1 MPKFYA
7 LALYFGAII
16 FRSVTYPPRCRSCQT
31 LTVDIFNI
39 VFVSLCSKSYML
51 QRLPLQQKIR
61 VVAIA
66 VLSIVAVAI
75 IVYFPVQQQRI
86 VTEELTQKAES
97 FAQTIHLGMSIG
109 LSSGDMTAIPK
120 VLDFAKNDPA
130 VSFVVIL
137 SDGQTFA
144 AYPKGFLYK
153 SELEQSGDY
162 ILARK
167 PLETDVVK
175 GEVIIGCSTSGMQR
189 SIWIARG
196 IALGVAAVA
205 LILGLLGARFLAKEV
220 ARPIQHLRDAA
231 KRVMEGD
238 LSVMVKAETQDEIG
252 ELSEAF
258 NAMVS
263 AINTTNKALRD
274 EKEILATSVK
284 TILTEMR
291 RLSDGDLTAHL
302 AVEGDDDIARLCQGF
317 NETVVNI
324 RGLLT
329 QVMDAVA
336 TTANL
341 SAQLS
346 SNAEEVSAA
355 MESQTTQ
362 TQHIASAMT
371 NITAQMRMNA
381 DNANQATVLSQQ
393 SSNDAEKGN
402 SSMDDLLRVL
412 AENNDASRN
421 IIKIIKVIDEIAFQ
435 TNLLALNA
443 AVEAAR
449 AGRHGKGFAVVA
461 EEVRN
466 LASRSA
472 KAARETN
479 ILIETA
485 VKKAEQGISVAQATS
500 VSLGAIER
508 SSGKVSAII
517 TEIADSASGV
527 QLGEANQVA
536 ERLQEINTVS
546 AQTAQS
552 VNYIA
557 QAAVRLTELT
567 DNLQFLVGQFTV
579 STDNASVR
587 TRQLHI

>member
-1 MPKFYA
+1 
-7 LALYFGAII
+7 
-16 FRSVTYPPRCRSCQT
+16 
-31 LTVDIFNI
+31 
-39 VFVSLCSKSYML
+39 ML

-61 VVAIA
+61 VVAVA
-66 VLSIVAVAI
+66 VLSIVALAI
-75 IVYFPVQQQRI
+75 LLYFPAQQQRI
-86 VTEELTQKAES
+86 LTDELRQKAES
-97 FAQTIHLGMSIG
+97 FAETIHLGMSIG
-109 LSSGDMTAIPK
+109 LASGDMAAIPK

-130 VSFVVIL
+130 VSFVAIQ

-144 AYPKGFLYK
+144 AYPKGFVFTP
-153 SELEQSGDY
+153 ELEKSSEY

-175 GEVIIGCSTSGMQR
+175 GDVIIGCSMATMNR
-189 SIWIARG
+189 SVWIARG
-196 IALGVAAVA
+196 IALGVAVIA
-205 LILGLLGARFLAKEV
+205 LILGLLGAGFLAREV

-231 KRVMEGD
+231 RRVMEGD
-238 LSVMVKAETQDEIG
+238 LSVKVQSETRDEIG
-252 ELSEAF
+252 DLSEAF

-263 AINTTNKALRD
+263 SIQTSTLRLQHEKASLS
-274 EKEILATSVK
+274 ENVK
-284 TILTEMR
+284 TILTQMR
-291 RLSDGDLTAHL
+291 RLSDGDLTARL

-324 RGLLT
+324 RALLT
-329 QVMDAVA
+329 QVTDAVA

-355 MESQTTQ
+355 MESQTAQ
-362 TQHIASAMT
+362 TQHISSAMVSMT
-371 NITAQMRMNA
+371 DQMRMNA
-381 DNANQATVLSQQ
+381 ESAGQATTLARQ
-393 SSNDAEKGN
+393 SRGFAEEGN
-402 SSMDDLLRVL
+402 ATMDDLMRAL
-412 AENNDASRN
+412 AENNEASRN

-479 ILIETA
+479 ALIEAA
-485 VKKAEQGISVAQATS
+485 VQKAERGIQVAQVTKR
-500 VSLGAIER
+500 SLGDIDHA
-508 SSGKVSAII
+508 SNKVTDII
-517 TEIADSASGV
+517 AEIAQSASGV
-527 QLGEANQVA
+527 QLASAHEVSD
-536 ERLQEINTVS
+536 RLREINTVS
-546 AQTAQS
+546 VQTSQS

-567 DNLQFLVGQFTV
+567 DNLQFLVGRFTTENHDV
-579 STDNASVR
+579 DASR
-587 TRQLHI
+587 LLR